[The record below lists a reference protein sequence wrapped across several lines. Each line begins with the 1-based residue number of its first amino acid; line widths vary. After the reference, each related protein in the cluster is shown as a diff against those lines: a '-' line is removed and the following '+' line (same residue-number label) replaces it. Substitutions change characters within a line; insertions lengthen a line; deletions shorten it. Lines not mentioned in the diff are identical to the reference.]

1 VSSGQGS
8 RMLRGF
14 ERYGDALSSEG
25 TEKLDPGLV
34 VGEKR
39 PLQPLGPA
47 RTPRGIPLK
56 PQGL

>member
-1 VSSGQGS
+1 
-8 RMLRGF
+8 MLRGF